1 MSNGIIQYSNNQ
13 CLDFF
18 QSRRLEYDSLN
29 YRSEAEIAIAKAI
42 DKHNRDGI
50 DLEVYYIPNGVIV
63 TPEARTETS
72 FVKIESD
79 FLIFYQ
85 GVTAVLE
92 VDGSQHGEPS
102 VAKKDTKKERHWKDK
117 IRGMNVFV
125 VERFSAKECL
135 ESPDKVLARF
145 LKRITVKLCWLK
157 SYQPDI
163 GFYDFDRLDVDEDY
177 LIGSMLAEYYSVY
190 KEYFKRWRKY
200 ESLTPS
206 SFLEYAKNVSCPVS
220 FDGYKFTFL
229 QNKEYIQ
236 LDPEGMKTCSIEW
249 GLEYEF
255 ESVEVHSVLYPKM
268 TSNVLESLQFTY
280 SGNGDKDNLDNYH
293 FTTSLTDWID

>member
-1 MSNGIIQYSNNQ
+1 MSSAIIQYPNNQ

-18 QSRRLEYDSLN
+18 QSRRLEYDSLK

-50 DLEVYYIPNGVIV
+50 DIEIYYIPNGVIV

-72 FVKIESD
+72 SVKIESD

-85 GVTAVLE
+85 GVAAVLE

-102 VAKKDTKKERHWKDK
+102 VVKKDAKKEHHWKQ
-117 IRGMNVFV
+117 MNVFL
-125 VERFSAKECL
+125 VERFSVKECL
-135 ESPDKVLARF
+135 KSPNKVLARF
-145 LKRITVKLCWLK
+145 LKRIRVKLHFLK
-157 SYQPDI
+157 NYQPDF
-163 GFYDFDRLDVDEDY
+163 GFYDFNCVDEVY
-177 LIGSMLAEYYSVY
+177 LIEAMLSEYYGVC

-200 ESLTPS
+200 KSLTPS
-206 SFLEYAKNVSCPVS
+206 NFLEYAKNVSCPLS

-229 QNKEYIQ
+229 QAIGYGW
-236 LDPEGMKTCSIEW
+236 LDPEEMKTCSIEW

-255 ESVEVHSVLYPKM
+255 ELVKTHPILYPQM
-268 TSNVLESLQFTY
+268 TSNVLENLKFTY
-280 SGNGDKDNLDNYH
+280 SGDGDKDDLDNYH
-293 FTTSLTDWID
+293 FTASLID